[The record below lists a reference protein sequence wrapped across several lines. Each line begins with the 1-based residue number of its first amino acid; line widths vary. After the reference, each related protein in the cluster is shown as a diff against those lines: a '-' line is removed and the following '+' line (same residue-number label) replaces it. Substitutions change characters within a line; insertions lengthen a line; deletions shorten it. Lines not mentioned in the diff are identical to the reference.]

1 MDKKAVFEV
10 ELSHGQYCTTLNLPA
25 TDYELLDALDALR
38 MQPPDA
44 PEWEMTYYEGF
55 PELADLIENAG
66 DLYEVNALAK
76 VMAEH
81 NCRQDAAFEALIKE
95 EIAKKYGV
103 ISMETIYNL
112 ACSADCCHVLNLQ
125 TDEQLGRFYV
135 ENDFVPE
142 LAEMP
147 EQLMELLNYAEI
159 GRRMRQRE
167 CGAFAGGRYVT
178 QAEDLKKTYDRL
190 DLTLRKPDYA
200 VALEISVMDEP
211 ERTVI
216 LKLPLSE
223 AELET
228 VLEQFDT
235 EDISYRCAD
244 CRIPSL
250 ADSIA
255 ALHNLELANEAAC
268 QLADISEEL
277 LPRYK
282 ALVEALDGD
291 VAFPLPAADE
301 ILEDYTFYQ
310 EFAEPD
316 DYAKEVLSIRLGN
329 DEASV
334 LFPYVN
340 LYGYGKALIEWE
352 NAHLTAYGLIERAD
366 FEPIMAE
373 GQMQSE
379 MQML

>member
-142 LAEMP
+142 LAEVP
-147 EQLMELLNYAEI
+147 DQVLELLDYAKI
-159 GRRMRQRE
+159 GRQMRQNE
-167 CGAFAGGRYVT
+167 GGAFACGRYVT

-190 DLTLRKPDYA
+190 DLTLRKPNYA
-200 VALEISVMDEP
+200 VALEASIMDEP
-211 ERTVI
+211 ERTVL
-216 LKLPLSE
+216 LKLPLPE
-223 AELET
+223 KEMDNAIRKL
-228 VLEQFDT
+228 DT
-235 EDISYRCAD
+235 ENISYRCTD
-244 CRIPSL
+244 CRIPAL
-250 ADSIA
+250 ADA
-255 ALHNLELANEAAC
+255 VTALDNLELANEAAQ
-268 QLADISEEL
+268 QLANIPEEH

-282 ALVEALDGD
+282 ALVEALGGD
-291 VAFPLPAADE
+291 AAFPLPTE
-301 ILEDYTFYQ
+301 EKLLEEYTFFREY
-310 EFAEPD
+310 AEPTD
-316 DYAKEVLSIRLGN
+316 LAKEELSIRLGD
-329 DEASV
+329 DEAGV

-340 LYGYGKALIEWE
+340 LYGYGRALIEWE
-352 NAHLTAYGLIERAD
+352 NAKLTAYGMIERAD
-366 FEPIMAE
+366 FQPIMAE
-373 GQMQSE
+373 EQTQSG